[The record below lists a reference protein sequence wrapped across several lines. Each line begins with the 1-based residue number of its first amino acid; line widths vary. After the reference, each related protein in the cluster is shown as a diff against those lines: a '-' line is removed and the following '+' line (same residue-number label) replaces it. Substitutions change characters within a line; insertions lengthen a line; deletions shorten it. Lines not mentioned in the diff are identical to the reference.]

1 MIAVF
6 EAQPDGRVKHIQSV
20 ATAGDFPRDFSLS
33 HDQKF
38 MIVANQNTNDLT
50 LMRRN
55 PATGHLATI
64 QTGVPCPEPVQV
76 LYWK

>member
-1 MIAVF
+1 M
-6 EAQPDGRVKHIQSV
+6 
-20 ATAGDFPRDFSLS
+20 S

-50 LMRRN
+50 LMRRD